1 MTIDGE
7 TRITG
12 LIGDPVAHSRSPAI
26 LNAAYREGGLNWIY
40 AAFPVP
46 RGHGGDAVR
55 GARELRF
62 AGLTVTE
69 QSLRAALAPADVPYL
84 FYVTGKDGVTY
95 YATTLAE
102 HEANIKAHGVR
113 GE

>member
-1 MTIDGE
+1 MSLSLEPG
-7 TRITG
+7 RIYG
-12 LIGDPVAHSRSPAI
+12 LIGPNGSGKTTLFNCITGIDPPDAGIIAFQHRRI
-26 LNAAYREGGLNWIY
+26 DGLPPTPIM
-40 AAFPVP
+40 
-46 RGHGGDAVR
+46 
-55 GARELRF
+55 
-62 AGLTVTE
+62 TVTE

-102 HEANIKAHGVR
+102 HEANIRAHGVR

>member
-26 LNAAYREGGLNWIY
+26 LNTAYREAGLNWLY

-46 RGHGGDAVR
+46 RGRGADAVR
-55 GARELRF
+55 GA
-62 AGLTVTE
+62 
-69 QSLRAALAPADVPYL
+69 LAPANVPYL

-102 HEANIKAHGVR
+102 DQANIKAHGVR